1 MTKQT
6 DNTKWNELRQ
16 AISQRDA
23 EIARLRTVL
32 REAKED
38 IENNDEA
45 GAYLIIKRTLNPS
58 SPRSAAGAS
67 KRAAQLTKQSGEDR
81 TRHSGILVVAHAHQD
96 KLLFPPLIPW
106 CVRIEHRRP
115 RGVC

>member
-45 GAYLIIKRTLNPS
+45 GAYLIIKSTLNPS
-58 SPRSAAGAS
+58 GPRSAAGAS
-67 KRAAQLTKQSGEDR
+67 KDR
-81 TRHSGILVVAHAHQD
+81 QH
-96 KLLFPPLIPW
+96 
-106 CVRIEHRRP
+106 
-115 RGVC
+115 

>member
-6 DNTKWNELRQ
+6 DNTKWNELRRV
-16 AISQRDA
+16 ISLRDA

-45 GAYLIIKRTLNPS
+45 GAYLIIRSTLNPS
-58 SPRSAAGAS
+58 SPRSAAGAG
-67 KRAAQLTKQSGEDR
+67 KER
-81 TRHSGILVVAHAHQD
+81 
-96 KLLFPPLIPW
+96 
-106 CVRIEHRRP
+106 
-115 RGVC
+115 

>member
-6 DNTKWNELRQ
+6 DNTKWKELRRT
-16 AISQRDA
+16 ISQRDA

-45 GAYLIIKRTLNPS
+45 GAYLIIKSTLNPS
-58 SPRSAAGAS
+58 GPRSAAGAS
-67 KRAAQLTKQSGEDR
+67 KGRQ
-81 TRHSGILVVAHAHQD
+81 H
-96 KLLFPPLIPW
+96 
-106 CVRIEHRRP
+106 
-115 RGVC
+115 

>member
-6 DNTKWNELRQ
+6 DNTKWNELKRV
-16 AISQRDA
+16 ISQRDA
-23 EIARLRTVL
+23 EIARLRSVL

-45 GAYLIIKRTLNPS
+45 SAYLIIKSTLNPS

-67 KRAAQLTKQSGEDR
+67 QDR
-81 TRHSGILVVAHAHQD
+81 QH
-96 KLLFPPLIPW
+96 
-106 CVRIEHRRP
+106 
-115 RGVC
+115 

>member
-6 DNTKWNELRQ
+6 DNTKWNELRR

-45 GAYLIIKRTLNPS
+45 SAYLIIKSILNPS
-58 SPRSAAGAS
+58 SPRSA
-67 KRAAQLTKQSGEDR
+67 
-81 TRHSGILVVAHAHQD
+81 
-96 KLLFPPLIPW
+96 
-106 CVRIEHRRP
+106 
-115 RGVC
+115 

>member
-6 DNTKWNELRQ
+6 DNTKWNELRR

-45 GAYLIIKRTLNPS
+45 GAYLIIKSTLNPS
-58 SPRSAAGAS
+58 NPRSAAGAS
-67 KRAAQLTKQSGEDR
+67 KDR
-81 TRHSGILVVAHAHQD
+81 QH
-96 KLLFPPLIPW
+96 
-106 CVRIEHRRP
+106 
-115 RGVC
+115 

>member
-1 MTKQT
+1 MAKQT
-6 DNTKWNELRQ
+6 DNTKWKELKR

-45 GAYLIIKRTLNPS
+45 GAYLIIRSTLNPS
-58 SPRSAAGAS
+58 SPRSAAGTS
-67 KRAAQLTKQSGEDR
+67 NDR
-81 TRHSGILVVAHAHQD
+81 LH
-96 KLLFPPLIPW
+96 
-106 CVRIEHRRP
+106 
-115 RGVC
+115 

>member
-6 DNTKWNELRQ
+6 DNTKWKELRRV
-16 AISQRDA
+16 ISQRDA

-45 GAYLIIKRTLNPS
+45 GAYLIIKSTLNPS
-58 SPRSAAGAS
+58 GPRSAAGAS
-67 KRAAQLTKQSGEDR
+67 KDR
-81 TRHSGILVVAHAHQD
+81 QH
-96 KLLFPPLIPW
+96 
-106 CVRIEHRRP
+106 
-115 RGVC
+115 

>member
-45 GAYLIIKRTLNPS
+45 GAYLIIKSALNPS
-58 SPRSAAGAS
+58 SPRSATGAS
-67 KRAAQLTKQSGEDR
+67 KDQQ
-81 TRHSGILVVAHAHQD
+81 H
-96 KLLFPPLIPW
+96 
-106 CVRIEHRRP
+106 
-115 RGVC
+115 

>member
-1 MTKQT
+1 MIKQT
-6 DNTKWNELRQ
+6 DNPKWNELRR
-16 AISQRDA
+16 AITQRDA

-45 GAYLIIKRTLNPS
+45 GAYLIIKSTLNPS

-67 KRAAQLTKQSGEDR
+67 K
-81 TRHSGILVVAHAHQD
+81 
-96 KLLFPPLIPW
+96 
-106 CVRIEHRRP
+106 VRQP
-115 RGVC
+115 

>member
-6 DNTKWNELRQ
+6 DNTKWKELKR

-45 GAYLIIKRTLNPS
+45 GAYLIIKSTLNPS
-58 SPRSAAGAS
+58 IPRSAAS
-67 KRAAQLTKQSGEDR
+67 TSNDR
-81 TRHSGILVVAHAHQD
+81 QH
-96 KLLFPPLIPW
+96 
-106 CVRIEHRRP
+106 
-115 RGVC
+115 

>member
-58 SPRSAAGAS
+58 SPRSTAGAS
-67 KRAAQLTKQSGEDR
+67 KDR
-81 TRHSGILVVAHAHQD
+81 Q
-96 KLLFPPLIPW
+96 P
-106 CVRIEHRRP
+106 
-115 RGVC
+115 